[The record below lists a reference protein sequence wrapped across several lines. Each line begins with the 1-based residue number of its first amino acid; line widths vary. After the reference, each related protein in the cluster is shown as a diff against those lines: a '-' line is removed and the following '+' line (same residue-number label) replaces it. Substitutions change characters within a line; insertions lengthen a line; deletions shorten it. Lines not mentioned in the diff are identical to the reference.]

1 MKVSR
6 PYFSDWLEK
15 EKKFWEL
22 GKRLLKPDVER
33 LRWCRLEG
41 GYETLMRKTRGQGQ
55 EKFGKGN

>member
-1 MKVSR
+1 VKVSR
-6 PYFSDWLEK
+6 PYFSDWL

-33 LRWCRLEG
+33 PSWCRLEG
-41 GYETLMRKTRGQGQ
+41 EYEMLMRKTRGQGQ